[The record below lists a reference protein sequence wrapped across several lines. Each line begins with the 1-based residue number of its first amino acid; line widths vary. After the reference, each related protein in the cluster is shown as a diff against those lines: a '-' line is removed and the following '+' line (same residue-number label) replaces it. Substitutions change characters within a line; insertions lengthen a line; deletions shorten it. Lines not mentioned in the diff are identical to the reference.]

1 MQRRR
6 FLQSLFSALGLAAV
20 PLARAEASPWVRVQ
34 TSPLAGFQHHEGETV
49 WPVLRPG
56 DRLTLA
62 REPHNRYDPQA
73 VRVEWKGFMLGYVPR
88 AENRAVA
95 RLLDG
100 GARLEARVADMRE
113 SHNPWDRVRM
123 EIMVKAEEA

>member
-20 PLARAEASPWVRVQ
+20 PTAQAEPSPWVRVQ
-34 TSPLAGFQHHEGETV
+34 TSPLAGFQHHDGETV
-49 WPVLRPG
+49 WPALRPG

-62 REPHNRYDPQA
+62 REPKNPYDPLA

-88 AENRAVA
+88 AENRTVA
-95 RLLDG
+95 RLLDR
-100 GARLEARVADMRE
+100 GAKLDARVARLCE
-113 SHNPWDRVRM
+113 SHDPWERVRL
-123 EIMVKAEEA
+123 EILARV

>member
-6 FLQSLFSALGLAAV
+6 FLQSLFSALGLAAL
-20 PLARAEASPWVRVQ
+20 PPARAEASPWVRLQV
-34 TSPLAGFQHHEGETV
+34 SPLAGFQHHDGETV

-73 VRVEWKGFMLGYVPR
+73 VRVEWKGFTLGYVPR
-88 AENRAVA
+88 DENRTVA
-95 RLLDG
+95 RLLDR
-100 GARLEARVADMRE
+100 GAKLEARVARLCE
-113 SHNPWDRVRM
+113 SHDPWERVRL
-123 EIMVKAEEA
+123 EILARV